1 MKTLIFGILLSF
13 LMLNHA
19 SYAASVK
26 EANIDG
32 IKIGMTCQNA
42 LAVIKTAGYTVN
54 EKSTDCVG
62 SIKDDST
69 SSSKAKMGTTL
80 KFRKRGLPDLMLRHI
95 GGKVYQVQKQT
106 TYITSRLPEGVTKEN
121 LIQDANQKYSTMFG
135 QVREETKVGGS
146 LTLHFDDE
154 AAPPYNR
161 KIMSPHATISVF
173 ESRRGGQF
181 VITIDMHWKQLVE
194 ADW

>member
-1 MKTLIFGILLSF
+1 MKTLTSGLLLIF
-13 LMLNHA
+13 LMLSSA
-19 SYAASVK
+19 AYAASVK
-26 EANIDG
+26 EANVDG
-32 IKIGMTCQNA
+32 IKIGMPCQEA
-42 LAVIKTAGYTVN
+42 LVVIKAAGYAVN
-54 EKSTDCVG
+54 ERTVDCVG

-95 GGKVYQVQKQT
+95 DGKVYQVQKQT
-106 TYITSRLPEGVTKEN
+106 TYITSRLPKGVNKEN
-121 LIQDANQKYSTMFG
+121 LVQDAKEKYSRMFG

-146 LTLHFDDE
+146 LTIHFDDE

-161 KIMSPHATISVF
+161 KIMSPHATISVY

-181 VITIDMHWKQLVE
+181 VITIDTHWKQLVG
-194 ADW
+194 ANW